1 MRGGYGSGKEKYM
14 DGITILGTGEY
25 TPPVAETNEMFT
37 KFIDTSDEWI
47 YTRTGIKERR
57 MSPDTP
63 NFVMAAKAAKMA
75 LKNAGKTAKDIDC
88 IIVSTC
94 SPDFFYPSTA
104 CLVQNII
111 GAQPCA
117 CMDVNTACT
126 GFISALDIAKV
137 YLAANTYKTILV
149 IASERLTSQIDYED
163 RGSCILFGDGAG
175 AVVVEK
181 GEGKLYYSHMG
192 AEGDMLENLY
202 CKVYYD
208 RNNPFFTGDKMLD
221 DIIDTPQKERYL
233 QMDGKAVYKFA
244 VDAMASA
251 VEEVCRQSGFRIDNI
266 DIVIPHQANIRII
279 QSALKKMNV
288 DTSKVYTNLE
298 THGNTS
304 SSCIPMCLAE
314 LDEAGR
320 LQRGMKICLV
330 GFGAGLTYGASIFE
344 Y

>member
-1 MRGGYGSGKEKYM
+1 MN
-14 DGITILGTGEY
+14 GITILGTGEY
-25 TPPVAETNEMFT
+25 TPETVATNEMFT
-37 KFIDTSDEWI
+37 KFIDTTDEWI
-47 YTRTGIKERR
+47 STRTGIKERR
-57 MSPDTP
+57 MSADKP
-63 NFVMAAKAAKMA
+63 NFYMGAEAAKKA
-75 LKNAGKTAKDIDC
+75 LANAGRTAEDIDC

-94 SPDFFYPSTA
+94 SPDFFYPNTA
-104 CLVQNII
+104 CLIQNIL

-126 GFISALDIAKV
+126 GFISALDIART
-137 YLAANTYKTILV
+137 YLAADTYKTILV

-181 GEGKLYYSHMG
+181 GEDKIYYSHSG
-192 AEGDMLENLY
+192 AEGDMLKNLY
-202 CKVYYD
+202 CKVNYD
-208 RNNPFFTGDKMLD
+208 RNNPFFKGDDMLN
-221 DIIDTPQKERYL
+221 DIIDTPAKEKYL

-244 VDAMASA
+244 VDAMANA
-251 VEEVCRQSGFRIDNI
+251 VDKVCADSGFSINDL
-266 DIVIPHQANIRII
+266 DLVIPHQANIRII

-288 DTSKVYTNLE
+288 DTDKVYTNLE

-314 LDEAGR
+314 LDAQGR
-320 LQRGMKICLV
+320 LKRGMKICLV
-330 GFGAGLTYGASIFE
+330 GFGAGLTYGATIFE